1 MRLSTYYENTAIMT
15 KKRILDFTLAVII
28 APFAFLL
35 CVTIAPFIYVVD
47 GVPPIFKQSRIGLN
61 NRCFVLF
68 KLRTMVTS
76 ARQAASHEL
85 NSAQITRTGNI
96 LRRLKLDELPQIINV
111 INGTMSFVG
120 PRPCLPTQTEL
131 IRARTKLGVEALRP
145 GITGPAQVQGLDMST
160 PEQLAIADS
169 SYLQEW
175 SLAHDLFL
183 MMQTFAGRGRGDA
196 ITRKQEL

>member
-1 MRLSTYYENTAIMT
+1 MNNHYENTTDMT

-28 APFAFLL
+28 APFAFIL
-35 CVTIAPFIYVVD
+35 CVTIIPFIYVID
-47 GVPPIFKQSRIGLN
+47 GVPPIFKQTRVGLDN
-61 NRCFVLF
+61 KNFVLF

-76 ARQAASHEL
+76 AQQAASHEL
-85 NSAQITRTGNI
+85 NSTQITRTGNI
-96 LRRLKLDELPQIINV
+96 LRQLKLDELPQIINV
-111 INGTMSFVG
+111 LNGTMSFVG

-131 IRARTKLGVEALRP
+131 IRARTKLGVDSLRP

-175 SLAHDLFL
+175 SLAHDLLL

-196 ITRKQEL
+196 ITRKHEL